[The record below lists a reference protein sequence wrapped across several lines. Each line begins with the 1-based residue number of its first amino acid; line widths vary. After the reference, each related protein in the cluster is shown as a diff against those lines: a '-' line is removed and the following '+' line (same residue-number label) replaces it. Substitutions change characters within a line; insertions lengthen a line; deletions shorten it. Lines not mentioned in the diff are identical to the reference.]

1 MLPSDL
7 PAPPRRRPDA
17 SKHDH
22 GRVVVVGGAVGMA
35 GAPALAAMAALRA
48 GAGLVE
54 LVTPDAITAVAASF
68 DPCVMTSGLPTS
80 AAGTFAAQAAAAL
93 DGRAR
98 RATALAVG
106 PGMGR
111 SDDVVELVGRLW
123 HEAASAAV
131 FDADAL
137 WALSRL
143 PRGTLRRHAGPRVV
157 TPHAG
162 EMARLVGHEGPARL
176 GRGPLEAAAGDL
188 ARDADVVVVLKGAG
202 TLVVAPGREARNE
215 TGNPGLATAGTGDV
229 LTGIVTALLA
239 QGLEPFAAARLGVWL
254 HGRSGDVAAA
264 TLGEWSLTARDV
276 IERLH
281 LAFLEAAGGSR
292 CVAR

>member
-7 PAPPRRRPDA
+7 PRPPRRRPDA
-17 SKHDH
+17 SKHDV
-22 GRVVVVGGAVGMA
+22 GRLVVVGGAVGMA
-35 GAPALAAMAALRA
+35 GAPALTAMAALRA

-54 LVTPDAITAVAASF
+54 LVTPDAIASVAASF

-80 AAGTFAAQAAAAL
+80 TAGTFAATAAGAL
-93 DGRAR
+93 DDRVR

-111 SDDVVELVGRLW
+111 SDDVVALVGRLW
-123 HEAASAAV
+123 LEAACAAV

-137 WALSRL
+137 WALSHL
-143 PRGTLRRHAGPRVV
+143 PRDTLRRHAGPRVV

-162 EMARLVGHEGPARL
+162 EMARLAGHDGPARV
-176 GRGPLEAAAGDL
+176 GRAQLEAAAVGL
-188 ARDADVVVVLKGAG
+188 ARDADVVVVLKGPG
-202 TLVVAPGREARNE
+202 TLVVAAGREARNE

-229 LTGIVTALLA
+229 LTGIVAALLA
-239 QGLEPFAAARLGVWL
+239 QGVEPFAAARLGVWL

-276 IERLH
+276 IERLPA
-281 LAFLEAAGGSR
+281 AFLEAAGGPP

>member
-7 PAPPRRRPDA
+7 PTPPRRRPDT

-22 GRVVVVGGAVGMA
+22 GRVIVVGGAVGMA

-54 LVTPDAITAVAASF
+54 LVTPDVIAAVAASF
-68 DPCVMTSGLPTS
+68 DPCVMTSGLPTG
-80 AAGTFAAQAAAAL
+80 AAGTFAATAAADL
-93 DGRAR
+93 DQCVR
-98 RATALAVG
+98 RASALAVG

-111 SDDVVELVGRLW
+111 SDDVVALVARLW
-123 HEAASAAV
+123 HEAACVAV

-143 PRGTLRRHAGPRVV
+143 PREALRRHAGPRVV

-162 EMARLVGHEGPARL
+162 EMARLIGHDGPARVD
-176 GRGPLEAAAGDL
+176 RGTLEVAAVDL
-188 ARDADVVVVLKGAG
+188 AHHADVVVVLKGPG
-202 TLVVAPGREARNE
+202 TLVAAPGREARNE

-239 QGLEPFAAARLGVWL
+239 QGLEPFAAARLAVWL

-264 TLGEWSLTARDV
+264 ALGEWSLTARDV

-281 LAFLEAAGGSR
+281 VAFLEAAGGKRS
-292 CVAR
+292 ADS

>member
-35 GAPALAAMAALRA
+35 GAPALTAMAALRA

-54 LVTPDAITAVAASF
+54 LVTPDAVATVAASF
-68 DPCVMTSGLPTS
+68 DPCVMTSGLPTGS
-80 AAGTFAAQAAAAL
+80 AGTFAVSAAAAL
-93 DGRAR
+93 DDRVR

-106 PGMGR
+106 PGLGR
-111 SDDVVELVGRLW
+111 SDDVVALVGRLW
-123 HEAASAAV
+123 EGAACAAV

-137 WALSRL
+137 WALARL
-143 PRGTLRRHAGPRVV
+143 PRDTLRRHAGPRVV

-162 EMARLVGHEGPARL
+162 EMARLAGRGDPARTD
-176 GRGPLEAAAGDL
+176 RGPLEAAASDL
-188 ARDADVVVVLKGAG
+188 AYDADVVVVLKGPG

-229 LTGIVTALLA
+229 LTGVVTALLA
-239 QGLEPFAAARLGVWL
+239 QGLDPFAAARLGVWL
-254 HGRSGDVAAA
+254 HGRSGDVAASA
-264 TLGEWSLTARDV
+264 LGEWSLTARDV
-276 IERLH
+276 IDRLPV
-281 LAFLEAAGGSR
+281 AFLEAAGG
-292 CVAR
+292 